1 MQHLDASEN
10 LSLHSSVTVR
20 AGISSVL
27 TILYQ
32 PHAAI
37 TPGKTMLALLQGRYY
52 CKELFFLLG
61 IRKATQNLCFLFSN
75 KKKKTESK
83 ISHIKINFTHFSHNF
98 MYQYAA
104 E

>member
-20 AGISSVL
+20 AGISSVV

-61 IRKATQNLCFLFSN
+61 IRKVTQNLCFLFSN
-75 KKKKTESK
+75 KKKRKHQT
-83 ISHIKINFTHFSHNF
+83 
-98 MYQYAA
+98 
-104 E
+104 